1 MIRFQNEQGATN
13 ALMAAMK
20 SGDENKM
27 REAWNGFHDSI
38 AEQVVKDFEA
48 YQASGD
54 KQILADRGYRQLTT
68 RETKWYQKVIEAAKS
83 PNPKQAFATI
93 LGQDIEDGIM
103 PETIIQDVYR
113 DLEETHPLLSLIS
126 MQATGYATK
135 WILNAH
141 DQQTAV
147 WGTITAT
154 ITEEITSAFRVI
166 DLTQNKLSCY
176 AIIEKGMLDL
186 GPTFLDGYIRRVLR
200 EAMAGG
206 LESAVVSGDGNGKP
220 IGLTRDIHKGVSVS
234 GGVYPEKTATHGKHT
249 VTSFDPASYGALV
262 AELAKSESG
271 KARVIRDL
279 TLVCNPTDYYT
290 KVMPATTVLNAN
302 GTYVNNLFP
311 VPTNVVQSVFVDEGE
326 AILFLPAY
334 YSLFAGSASRSN
346 VIEYSDDYK
355 FLEDQ
360 RVFKVVQYATGRA
373 YDNTSALLLDI
384 SGLEP
389 AYLNVNL
396 ANQPIAT
403 TVQGTVQTQSTP
415 AA

>member
-1 MIRFQNEQGATN
+1 MIHFDNEAK
-13 ALMAAMK
+13 ASEKIVAAMK
-20 SGDENKM
+20 SGDETKM
-27 REAWNGFHDSI
+27 KEAWQAFHESV
-38 AEQVVKDFEA
+38 AEQVIRDFEA
-48 YQASGD
+48 VQAADD
-54 KQILADRGYRQLTT
+54 KKLLAQRGYRQLTT
-68 RETKWYQKVIEAAKS
+68 KETKWYQKVIDAAKS

-93 LGQDIEDGIM
+93 LGSDEEDDLM

-113 DLEETHPLLSLIS
+113 DLENTHPLLSKIS
-126 MQATGYATK
+126 LTSTGYATK
-135 WILNAH
+135 WILNDH
-141 DQQTAV
+141 DTQTAV

-206 LESAVVSGDGNGKP
+206 LEEAILTGDGNGKP
-220 IGLTRDIHKGVSVS
+220 IGLTRDVHEGVSVS
-234 GGVYPEKTATHGKHT
+234 AGVYPEKTANYGKHT
-249 VTSFDPASYGALV
+249 VTDFTPASYGALV
-262 AELAKSESG
+262 GELAMSEKG
-271 KARVIRDL
+271 KARNVRGL
-279 TLVCNPTDYYT
+279 TLVCNPVDYYT

-311 VPTNVVQSVFVDEGE
+311 VPTDVITSVFLDEGE
-326 AILFLPAY
+326 AVLFLPDY
-334 YSLFAGSASRSN
+334 YRAFAGSASRSN

-373 YDNTSALLLDI
+373 YDNTCSLLLDI
-384 SGLEP
+384 SGLKP
-389 AYLNVNL
+389 AYLNVKM
-396 ANQPIAT
+396 
-403 TVQGTVQTQSTP
+403 VDGTVTVANAEDFPGTTP
-415 AA
+415 TA

>member
-1 MIRFQNEQGATN
+1 MIKFQNEKGATE

-20 SGDENKM
+20 SGDEGKLA
-27 REAWNGFHDSI
+27 EAWAGFHDSI

-54 KQILADRGYRQLTT
+54 KQILAGRGYRQLTT
-68 RETKWYQKVIEAAKS
+68 AETKWYQKLIEAAKS
-83 PNPKQAFATI
+83 PNPKQAFASI
-93 LGQDIEDGIM
+93 IGQDVEDGLM

-113 DLEETHPLLSLIS
+113 DLEETHPLLSRIS
-126 MQATGYATK
+126 MTATGYATK
-135 WILNAH
+135 WILNDH
-141 DQQTAV
+141 DTQTAV
-147 WGTITAT
+147 WGAITAT
-154 ITEEITSAFRVI
+154 ITEEITSAFKVI

-206 LESAVVSGDGNGKP
+206 LESAALTGDGNGKP

-234 GGVYPEKTATHGKHT
+234 AGVYPEKTASYGKHT

-262 AELAKSESG
+262 AELAKSEEG
-271 KARVIRDL
+271 KARTVRDL

-311 VPTNVVQSVFVDEGE
+311 VPTTVIQSVFLDEGD
-326 AILFLPAY
+326 AVLFLPDY
-334 YSLFAGSASRSN
+334 YKMFAGSASRSN

-373 YDNTSALLLDI
+373 FDNTSSLLLDI
-384 SGLEP
+384 SGLTP
-389 AYLNVNL
+389 AYLNVKVTNPDEFP
-396 ANQPIAT
+396 AP
-403 TVQGTVQTQSTP
+403 TP
-415 AA
+415 TA

>member
-1 MIRFQNEQGATN
+1 MIHFDNEAK
-13 ALMAAMK
+13 ASEKIVAAMK
-20 SGDENKM
+20 SGDEKEIK
-27 REAWNGFHDSI
+27 EAWQAFHESV
-38 AEQVVKDFEA
+38 AEQVIRDFEA
-48 YQASGD
+48 VQAADD
-54 KQILADRGYRQLTT
+54 KNLLAQRGYRQLTT
-68 RETKWYQKVIEAAKS
+68 KETKWYQKVIDAAKS

-93 LGQDIEDGIM
+93 LGSDEEDDLM

-113 DLEETHPLLSLIS
+113 DLENTHPLLSKIQMTS
-126 MQATGYATK
+126 TGYATK
-135 WILNAH
+135 WILNDH
-141 DQQTAV
+141 DVQTAV
-147 WGTITAT
+147 WGTITAA

-206 LESAVVSGDGNGKP
+206 LEEAALTGDGNGKP
-220 IGLTRDIHKGVSVS
+220 IGLTRDVHEGVSVS
-234 GGVYPEKTATHGKHT
+234 AGVYPEKTDNYGKHT
-249 VTSFDPASYGALV
+249 VTDFTPASYGALV
-262 AELAKSESG
+262 AELAMSEKG
-271 KARVIRDL
+271 KARNVRGL
-279 TLVCNPTDYYT
+279 TLVCNPVDYYS

-311 VPTNVVQSVFVDEGE
+311 VPTDVITSVFLGEGE
-326 AILFLPAY
+326 AVLFLPDY
-334 YSLFAGSASRSN
+334 YKMFAGSASRSN

-389 AYLNVNL
+389 AYLNVKVNGSL
-396 ANQPIAT
+396 ENTT
-403 TVQGTVQTQSTP
+403 TVSGTVETTP
-415 AA
+415 SA